1 MRTVDIIRFGKKM
14 MYVGEEYQVLVSVLK
29 VFCSIGEKKWLHW
42 IQKVDLLDDGS
53 RTKVTPVGKSNPITQ
68 STSYPIRNNANSFIA
83 NVDIS
88 TNQLDNHRKLL

>member
-1 MRTVDIIRFGKKM
+1 M

-53 RTKVTPVGKSNPITQ
+53 RTKVTPVENQIQ
-68 STSYPIRNNANSFIA
+68 SLILHLIQLETMLIR
-83 NVDIS
+83 
-88 TNQLDNHRKLL
+88 L